1 MPVYKYKALSK
12 TGKEEKGTIEANSV
26 SHLKNVLSKKN
37 LILLEV
43 EELGKSKKI
52 KSLKDLNITFFKK
65 QFSTDEI
72 VFILYELGMLIGK
85 NIHITSAIEIVAN
98 QQENSL
104 LKKKLLKAKSLI
116 AEGKTVAE
124 AFEEI
129 EIFPKFLTEMIK
141 AGEEA
146 GALGDIFISASEYL
160 EKQNNFKSQIIN
172 SLIYPSIVIG
182 VGFLSLIIIM
192 NVVVPTV
199 VKIYNQFGKELPTST
214 KIVIIFSSIFS
225 LFLKSLPVILIL
237 GFILNRKYLK
247 KDFWDRLKLKIP
259 FFNKVLLYSQISSWA
274 NTTAIL
280 LKGGLQLTKALEIA
294 NSSISNQVLKEKLQE
309 VIPQI
314 EKGKKLADSLKEK
327 QILPESSIQILS
339 VGEETG
345 QLEDMF
351 QMIADIYKKQTE
363 KLITRFITLLEPIT
377 LIILSVMI
385 GFFIFATLFPIFNL
399 SVKQ

>member
-65 QFSTDEI
+65 QFFTDEI
-72 VFILYELGMLIGK
+72 VFILYELGILIGK

-104 LKKKLLKAKSLI
+104 LKEKLLKAKS
-116 AEGKTVAE
+116 
-124 AFEEI
+124 F
-129 EIFPKFLTEMIK
+129 
-141 AGEEA
+141 
-146 GALGDIFISASEYL
+146 
-160 EKQNNFKSQIIN
+160 
-172 SLIYPSIVIG
+172 
-182 VGFLSLIIIM
+182 
-192 NVVVPTV
+192 
-199 VKIYNQFGKELPTST
+199 
-214 KIVIIFSSIFS
+214 
-225 LFLKSLPVILIL
+225 
-237 GFILNRKYLK
+237 
-247 KDFWDRLKLKIP
+247 
-259 FFNKVLLYSQISSWA
+259 
-274 NTTAIL
+274 
-280 LKGGLQLTKALEIA
+280 
-294 NSSISNQVLKEKLQE
+294 QVLKEKLQE

-327 QILPESSIQILS
+327 QILPESSIQILA

-399 SVKQ
+399 SIKL